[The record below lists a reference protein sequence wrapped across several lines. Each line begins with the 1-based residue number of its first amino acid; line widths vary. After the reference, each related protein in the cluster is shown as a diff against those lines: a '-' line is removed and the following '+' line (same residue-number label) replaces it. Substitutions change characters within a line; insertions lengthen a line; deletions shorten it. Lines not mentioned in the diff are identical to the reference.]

1 MTGGN
6 LARQIRS
13 DMPHLPIIFAS
24 GYADVQTLGEELLQ
38 ENLLKKP
45 YRIVERAG
53 RINAALS
60 ERTSGGNVIP
70 LRGSPQI
77 YGRFAVL

>member
-1 MTGGN
+1 MTGVD

-13 DMPHLPIIFAS
+13 DMPDLPIIFAS
-24 GYADVQTLGEELLQ
+24 GYADVQTFGEELLQ

-45 YRIVERAG
+45 YRIAELAG
-53 RINAALS
+53 RISTALP

-70 LRGSPQI
+70 LLG
-77 YGRFAVL
+77 